1 MLAQNIIHQKSRWK
15 KSETKLLIFVVE
27 IVKENQTPIGL
38 LVLGYEYK
46 STTQGCTLHTY
57 SSIVEIIHVDILE

>member
-1 MLAQNIIHQKSRWK
+1 MK
-15 KSETKLLIFVVE
+15 KRETKLLIFVE
-27 IVKENQTPIGL
+27 IVKETQTPIGL
-38 LVLGYEYK
+38 LLLGDEYK

>member
-1 MLAQNIIHQKSRWK
+1 
-15 KSETKLLIFVVE
+15 LIFVE

-38 LVLGYEYK
+38 LLLGYK
-46 STTQGCTLHTY
+46 VQIHNTLHTY